1 MYKNI
6 IVPVEIDRTEE
17 GKAMLGKVKDLAD
30 QSGKVTIV
38 NVVEDVPGFMTAELP
53 DGLVEKAAHAAKASL
68 MKLAEEAG
76 ISADVQIRGGRPHH
90 AIVGLADEVG
100 ADLIL
105 IASHNPGIRDYLL
118 GSTAA
123 GVVRHAKC
131 SVLVH
136 R

>member
-6 IVPVEIDRTEE
+6 IVPIELDKADK
-17 GKAMLGKVKDLAD
+17 GKIMLDKVKDLTDESA
-30 QSGKVTIV
+30 KVTVV
-38 NVVEDVPGFMTAELP
+38 NVVEDVPGLITAEVP
-53 DGLVEKAAHAAKASL
+53 DELVAKATHDARESL
-68 MKLAEEAG
+68 LDMVKSAG
-76 ISADVQIRGGRPHH
+76 LKADVQICSGRPHH

-105 IASHNPGIRDYLL
+105 IASHDPGMQDYLL

-123 GVVRHAKC
+123 SVVRHAKC
-131 SVLVH
+131 SVLVD

>member
-1 MYKNI
+1 MFKNI
-6 IVPVEIDRTEE
+6 IVPVEIDRIEE

-30 QSGKVTIV
+30 QGGKVTIV

-53 DGLVEKAAHAAKASL
+53 DGLVEKASHSARASL
-68 MKLAEEAG
+68 EEMAKETG

-105 IASHNPGIRDYLL
+105 IASHNPGIRNYLL
-118 GSTAA
+118 GSTAS